1 MTLVVALLLPVAVVL
16 IGVGTLLPARGGF
29 ACRLVG
35 TILAGVVVVL
45 TLVNHAPS

>member
-1 MTLVVALLLPVAVVL
+1 MTLVVALLLPVAVLL
-16 IGVGTLLPARGGF
+16 IGLGTLLPRGGF

-45 TLVNHAPS
+45 TLVNHAPG